1 MKLFSLICNELE
13 KQFKKPSIKV
23 MVSLI
28 LISAIFL
35 PIIISKFPASD
46 DNYYNIENNKFLLK
60 QAEEYEN
67 SLKND
72 KTQKGKIL
80 LEYAAIEKEY
90 IQLLVDNKISYEDWK
105 RIEADEYRTASY
117 ELASIEFVL
126 EGYEQG
132 VVLENIQNGNAEE
145 VAKYYKLSL
154 DKKKEIESALTAK
167 KEKIK
172 NIIVNND
179 YLGHTQE
186 EIARKKQI
194 IEDNKNLIAQYNEL
208 KAKNPKDEEGKAKLS
223 KLENEVGNSEK
234 LIQQCEEDIKIL
246 EFRLSNKIDYST
258 ENWKNNSIKAIEKE
272 LQELRMPLLQEKDY
286 SITAEQQGYSMSYD
300 EYVKNYNETNNNRI
314 NKIKEIWYG
323 LENNIPGLK
332 DIKDA
337 RSILN
342 STYEVYVILA
352 VILVI
357 VVGGGIVA
365 SEFSKGTVRLLLIR
379 PVSRWKVLLSKLLA
393 IMIIGFMI
401 VVGGIVI
408 LTIST
413 GIVYGMDT
421 YKTPLLETYN
431 NAIIEVNF
439 FKYLIPKIVISCTSL
454 VFIASLVFMISTL
467 SKNTA
472 LAVAI
477 SMVLYMGTAPGTDLL
492 ISMKQTWIVNTFIP
506 YINASYLR
514 LVPMAEEVLQR
525 NFGMSMNYTS
535 GAIQLIILSIL
546 MLAITFFVF
555 IKKDVK
561 N

>member
-1 MKLFSLICNELE
+1 MKLFNLVTNELE
-13 KQFKKPSIKV
+13 KQFKKTSIKV
-23 MVSLI
+23 MVLLI

-35 PIIISKFPASD
+35 PIIISKLPTD
-46 DNYYNIENNKFLLK
+46 RYTYHNLENNKFLLQ
-60 QAEEYEN
+60 QAEENEN
-67 SLKND
+67 YLKND

-80 LEYAAIEKEY
+80 LRYASLEKEY
-90 IQLLVDNKISYEDWK
+90 MQLLVDNKIGYDEWK
-105 RIEADEYRTASY
+105 RTEAEEYRTASY
-117 ELASIEFVL
+117 ELALIEFVL
-126 EGYEQG
+126 DGYAQD
-132 VVLENIQNGNAEE
+132 VVLENVQNGDPEE
-145 VAKYYKLSL
+145 VAKYYELSL
-154 DKKKEIESALTAK
+154 DKKKEIESALAAK

-186 EIARKKQI
+186 EITRKKQI
-194 IEDNKNLIAQYNEL
+194 IENKKNMIAQYNDL
-208 KAKNPKDEEGKAKLS
+208 KAKNPKDEEEKAKLNN
-223 KLENEVGNSEK
+223 LENEVPKAEK
-234 LIQQCEEDIKIL
+234 LIQQCEEDIKVL

-258 ENWKNNSIKAIEKE
+258 GNWKNNSIKTIEKE
-272 LQELRMPLLQEKDY
+272 LQELRVPLMDEKNY
-286 SITAEQQGYSMSYD
+286 SITAEQQEYSMTYD
-300 EYVKNYNETNNNRI
+300 EYVENYNENNNARRS
-314 NKIKEIWYG
+314 KIKEVWYG

-337 RSILN
+337 RSILD
-342 STYEVYVILA
+342 STYEVYIILG

-357 VVGGGIVA
+357 VIGGGIVA

-393 IMIIGFMI
+393 IIIVGF
-401 VVGGIVI
+401 VVAIGGIII

-413 GIVYGMDT
+413 GFVYGMDT
-421 YKTPLLETYN
+421 YNTPLLETYN

-439 FKYLIPKIVISCTSL
+439 FKYLIPKIVISCSSL
-454 VFIASLVFMISTL
+454 IFIASLVFMISTL

-472 LAVAI
+472 LAVAL
-477 SMVLYMGTAPGTDLL
+477 SMVLYMGTAPATDIL